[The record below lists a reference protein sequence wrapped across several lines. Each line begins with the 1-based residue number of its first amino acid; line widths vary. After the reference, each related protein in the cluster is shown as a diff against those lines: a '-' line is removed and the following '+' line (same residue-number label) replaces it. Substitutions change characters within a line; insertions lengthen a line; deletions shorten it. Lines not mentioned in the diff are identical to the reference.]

1 MSALAHFI
9 SCNLCASFVRR
20 GQRLSQKLH
29 RLLLSQLGRLHRTH
43 LIDMSDHICLFLIK
57 WEQICLEI
65 ILIRLATTVFTDLLI
80 LVNFIPTSVCL
91 LVYKLSATLIR
102 FDRMLR
108 DWHNPGLR
116 HHDRGLVHIWLFF
129 EDHGHLRQVFS
140 QNSTPRRQSIL
151 YQVIMELQHNHES
164 LFHFPISD
172 HKCKQ
177 FQKVKDDLDSDWN
190 DLRCNLLLFE
200 LVRVVNLTR
209 ADLDIFIKS
218 EKNDESTVDDADNS
232 EGKMAIESCF
242 LLLNHSINFYDT
254 FVVCDECTE
263 KQEADGT
270 HESSDFEHDY
280 APVLIVCF
288 KLWWNYVSMEDQTVS
303 QYYCQRWAYLSY
315 ETTHCEKEK
324 ICDANWHNDFGQ
336 SIHRF

>member
-1 MSALAHFI
+1 MVRWQVRITFLSLSSNSFLESCISWCSHRWLWTSRYFILTLVEADFMSALAHFI

-116 HHDRGLVHIWLFF
+116 HHDRGLVHIRFF
-129 EDHGHLRQVFS
+129 F
-140 QNSTPRRQSIL
+140 
-151 YQVIMELQHNHES
+151 
-164 LFHFPISD
+164 
-172 HKCKQ
+172 
-177 FQKVKDDLDSDWN
+177 
-190 DLRCNLLLFE
+190 
-200 LVRVVNLTR
+200 
-209 ADLDIFIKS
+209 
-218 EKNDESTVDDADNS
+218 
-232 EGKMAIESCF
+232 
-242 LLLNHSINFYDT
+242 
-254 FVVCDECTE
+254 
-263 KQEADGT
+263 
-270 HESSDFEHDY
+270 
-280 APVLIVCF
+280 
-288 KLWWNYVSMEDQTVS
+288 
-303 QYYCQRWAYLSY
+303 
-315 ETTHCEKEK
+315 
-324 ICDANWHNDFGQ
+324 
-336 SIHRF
+336 